1 MQGDVQPE
9 PTALLR
15 LRIGV
20 VCGDPLRVEGLRDVL
35 QEDADLLALTAPET
49 LHDNHLAMLLIDTP
63 EEDLFAMMAAIRRA
77 RPALRLIVLGSRN
90 DPAFIQRVVGHGA
103 KGYLLYTASAR
114 ETRMAVEV
122 VADGSI
128 WAPRKVLA
136 SLIDTYSTAD
146 PRPPDIKLTRR
157 EREVIELLIAGRA
170 NREIAATL
178 GMELKTVKTHVG
190 RLLQKFGVP
199 NRVALTVRA
208 LEMQL
213 NSQSAQNP

>member
-1 MQGDVQPE
+1 MEAPSAI
-9 PTALLR
+9 PAPPR

-20 VCGDPLRVEGLRDVL
+20 ISADALRVEGLRAVL
-35 QEDADLLALTAPET
+35 EHCDLKQMSAPDT
-49 LHDNHLAMLLIDTP
+49 LREPDLAMVLIDTR
-63 EEDLFAMMAAIRRA
+63 EEDLFPMMAAFRRA
-77 RPALRLIVLGSRN
+77 RPGLRLMVLGNRTE
-90 DPAFIQRVVGHGA
+90 PEFIQRVVASGA
-103 KGYLLYTASAR
+103 KGYLLHTATPR
-114 ETRMAVEV
+114 EIVTAVEV

-128 WAPRKVLA
+128 WAPRKILA
-136 SLIDTYSTAD
+136 SLIDTYSPTD
-146 PRPPDIKLTRR
+146 PRPPQIKLTPR

-178 GMELKTVKTHVG
+178 GVETKTVKSHVG

-213 NSQSAQNP
+213 NARGES